1 MSKPEK
7 GNLNMGVKLTDEVLT
22 SIRMVAQ
29 NIHHGRIIIEINT
42 DKPNKVDVCVEYRER
57 FEGVTVTN

>member
-1 MSKPEK
+1 
-7 GNLNMGVKLTDEVLT
+7 MGVKLSDDVLN

-57 FEGVTVTN
+57 FDGVPVTN